1 MTVQVVEDF
10 SYRISGAVLCKDGFN
25 IIFVKTQQHGP
36 EYDQHGVEKG
46 AAVFCVAEIFDIEI
60 FQHVMDLCIII
71 HCERSDNFPRS
82 CGTAH
87 GQLLLTVTKA
97 HEYPGKYFLYNIS
110 ILLAMKC
117 F

>member
-60 FQHVMDLCIII
+60 FQHVMDLCIISTVKDQI
-71 HCERSDNFPRS
+71 IF
-82 CGTAH
+82 H
-87 GQLLLTVTKA
+87 G
-97 HEYPGKYFLYNIS
+97 
-110 ILLAMKC
+110 LAVQHMGSYC
-117 F
+117 